1 MKVFMTQVKR
11 RSITLRMLHPP
22 VRETA
27 FWIVQ
32 VMILLIVILHYI
44 VDIQMSSV
52 TGAFPTGV
60 PVALLIVPIGY
71 AALRYGMAGSM
82 TTMIWALLLWM
93 PDLLLPH
100 DHGHV
105 ADDLMNFGIVLLGAG
120 IFGQRIEAERDAQA
134 RVEETAVLTL
144 AVEVG
149 YRRLFESNRSPI
161 LVLGEGGLITDAN
174 PAAIDLLGSDLLGA
188 PVSTLLTSELGIEQ
202 LFRKVFTL
210 ADGHD
215 YRIDVVS
222 MPEAAVQRKQLI
234 FEDVTEER
242 SEERQT
248 RLFAQHVLQVDEDQ
262 RRQLARELHD
272 EPLQLFLHLA
282 RRLEV
287 LSTTY
292 GVPSDVADG
301 LAEACSQAL
310 DAAARLRKLA
320 RDLRPPALDQLGL
333 AAALS
338 SLVADIEDNGVA
350 IELTVIGPVHRL
362 AADVELGAFRIV
374 QESLRNAMHHAEARH
389 LHVTVGFEAES
400 LYLDVYDDGRGFEPG
415 TVNPEG
421 AESGSL
427 GLIGMNERAKM
438 LGGTLRVVSHIGE
451 GTHVEAVLPSSQPA
465 SLVSARAG

>member
-1 MKVFMTQVKR
+1 MTSMTQVER
-11 RSITLRMLHPP
+11 RSIAERMLHPP

-27 FWIVQ
+27 FWIIQ
-32 VMILLIVILHYI
+32 VMVVLIVIIHYI
-44 VDIQMSSV
+44 VDIQSSSV

-82 TTMIWALLLWM
+82 TTTIWAFLLWM

-105 ADDLMNFGIVLLGAG
+105 ADDLMNFGIVVLGAG
-120 IFGQRIEAERDAQA
+120 IFGQRIEAEREAQA
-134 RVEETAVLTL
+134 RVEETAALTL

-174 PAAIDLLGSDLLGA
+174 PAAIELLGSDLLGT
-188 PVSTLLTSELGIEQ
+188 PVSTLLTSELDVEK
-202 LFRKVFTL
+202 LVRKVFTL

-215 YRIDVVS
+215 YRIDVVA

-234 FEDVTEER
+234 FEDVTKAR

-287 LSTTY
+287 LATTY

-301 LAEACSQAL
+301 LGEARSQAL
-310 DAAARLRKLA
+310 DAAERLRKLA

-338 SLVADIEDNGVA
+338 SLVADIEDDDIA
-350 IELTVIGPVHRL
+350 IELTVIGSVHRL

-374 QESLRNAMHHAEARH
+374 QESLRNAMHHAQARH
-389 LHVTVGFEAES
+389 LQVTVGFEAES
-400 LYLDVYDDGRGFEPG
+400 LYLDVYDDGRGFDPAASGPG
-415 TVNPEG
+415 SG
-421 AESGSL
+421 ESRSL
-427 GLIGMNERAKM
+427 GLVGMNERAKM
-438 LGGTLRVVSHIGE
+438 LGGTLRVVSHAGE
-451 GTHVEAVLPSSQPA
+451 GTHVEAVLPSSQST
-465 SLVSARAG
+465 SLVSARSR

>member
-350 IELTVIGPVHRL
+350 IELTVIGPV
-362 AADVELGAFRIV
+362 